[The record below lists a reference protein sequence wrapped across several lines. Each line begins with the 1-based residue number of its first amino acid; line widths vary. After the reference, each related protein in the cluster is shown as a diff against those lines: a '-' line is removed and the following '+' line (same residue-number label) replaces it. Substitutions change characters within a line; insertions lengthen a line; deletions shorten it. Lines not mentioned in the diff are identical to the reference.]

1 MIRIYTS
8 QQDNQLKLY
17 IADNGVG
24 IDPKDIR
31 RIFQKGFTGNN
42 RLHNEKATGIGLYLC
57 RKLCEK
63 LYLDIDVES
72 VLHQGTTM
80 IITFPLSNL
89 LLLK

>member
-1 MIRIYTS
+1 M
-8 QQDNQLKLY
+8 
-17 IADNGVG
+17 G